1 LKVVGGGND
10 ERYSRDD
17 RGWLRRIYSSRSR
30 TLGLPLANY
39 NPLPG
44 PPKIRSLNPALKMV
58 E

>member
-1 LKVVGGGND
+1 MMRGIVETIGVGCAVFIVSG
-10 ERYSRDD
+10 
-17 RGWLRRIYSSRSR
+17 SR
-30 TLGLPLANY
+30 TLGFPLANY